1 MQIRAA
7 LWGLAPTLTIMACS
21 GEPPSPT
28 SGITASPTSITT
40 SVATATAPPS
50 TPTIITTTE
59 PQAPPAPTAAQVH
72 TPAPVP
78 TALSIATAAPTPTT
92 APVPIATTRATA
104 TPMPTTVPVPIATTR
119 ATATP
124 MPTPTGASAQPA
136 TQLWITV
143 AAIPGSLPSY
153 DRDDW
158 RHWIDEDRDCQDTRH
173 EVLIAESR
181 TSVTYKS
188 DRRCRVDAGQWWGA
202 FTATIVTEAS
212 KLDVDHLVPLG
223 NAHRSGGW
231 AWVVERKR
239 RYANSLDDPEHLIAV
254 TASANRSK
262 GARGPDQ
269 WKPPNQSYWCKYAT
283 HWTRVKHTWGLTATP
298 PEAAALQ
305 DMLDTCLNPP
315 QLTIVQGAPA
325 ASPASPTPATTASA
339 TYASCDEAEAAGEPR
354 VQGSKGPGRGFPK
367 ATVPSARDGDGDGVV
382 CEIAAPASSSASP
395 TPAPA
400 ASPASPTPATAASA
414 TYASCDE
421 AEAAGEP
428 RVQGSKGPG
437 RGFPKATVPSAR
449 DGDGDGV
456 VCEK

>member
-7 LWGLAPTLTIMACS
+7 LWGLAPTLTIVACS

-28 SGITASPTSITT
+28 SGITASPPSITA

-59 PQAPPAPTAAQVH
+59 PQAHPAPTAAQVH

-92 APVPIATTRATA
+92 APVPITTTRATA
-104 TPMPTTVPVPIATTR
+104 TPTPTTVPT
-119 ATATP
+119 
-124 MPTPTGASAQPA
+124 PTPTGVSAQPA
-136 TQLWITV
+136 TQLSITV
-143 AAIPGSLPSY
+143 AAVPGNLPSY
-153 DRDDW
+153 NRNNW
-158 RHWIDEDRDCQDTRH
+158 PHWIDADGDCQDTRH

-188 DRRCRVDAGQWWGA
+188 SQQCRVDTGRWWGA
-202 FTATIVTEAS
+202 FTATIVTDAS

-231 AWVVERKR
+231 AWVIERKR
-239 RYANSLDDPEHLIAV
+239 QYANSLNDPEHLIAV
-254 TASANRSK
+254 TARANRSK

-305 DMLDTCLNPP
+305 GMLKTCPNPP

-325 ASPASPTPATTASA
+325 ASPASPTPAPAASA
-339 TYASCDEAEAAGEPR
+339 IYASCDEAEAAGEPR

-400 ASPASPTPATAASA
+400 ASPASPTPATTASA

>member
-7 LWGLAPTLTIMACS
+7 LWGLAPTLTIVACS

-59 PQAPPAPTAAQVH
+59 PQAHPAPAATQVH

-92 APVPIATTRATA
+92 APVPIATIRATA
-104 TPMPTTVPVPIATTR
+104 TPTPTTVPT
-119 ATATP
+119 
-124 MPTPTGASAQPA
+124 PTPTGASAQPA

-143 AAIPGSLPSY
+143 AAVHGNLPSY
-153 DRDDW
+153 NRNDW
-158 RHWIDEDRDCQDTRH
+158 PHWIDADGDCQDTRH

-202 FTATIVTEAS
+202 FTATTVTEAS

-239 RYANSLDDPEHLIAV
+239 RYANSLNDPEHLIAV
-254 TASANRSK
+254 TARANRSK

-269 WKPPNQSYWCKYAT
+269 WKPPNESYWCKYAT
-283 HWTRVKHTWGLTATP
+283 HWTRVKHSWGLTATP

-305 DMLDTCLNPP
+305 DMLDTCPNPP

-325 ASPASPTPATTASA
+325 ASPASPTPATTASATYASCDEAEAAGEPRVQGSEGPGRGFPKSTVPSARDGDGDGVVCEIAAPAASPTSPTPAPAASPTSPTPATTASA

-382 CEIAAPASSSASP
+382 CE
-395 TPAPA
+395 
-400 ASPASPTPATAASA
+400 
-414 TYASCDE
+414 
-421 AEAAGEP
+421 
-428 RVQGSKGPG
+428 K
-437 RGFPKATVPSAR
+437 
-449 DGDGDGV
+449 
-456 VCEK
+456 

>member
-7 LWGLAPTLTIMACS
+7 LWGLAPTLTIVACS

-59 PQAPPAPTAAQVH
+59 PQAHPAPAATQVH
-72 TPAPVP
+72 TPAAVP

-92 APVPIATTRATA
+92 APVPIATTRGTA
-104 TPMPTTVPVPIATTR
+104 TPTPTTVPT
-119 ATATP
+119 
-124 MPTPTGASAQPA
+124 PTPTGASAQPA

-153 DRDDW
+153 NRNNW
-158 RHWIDEDRDCQDTRH
+158 PHWIDADGDCQDTRH

-202 FTATIVTEAS
+202 FTATTVTEAS

-239 RYANSLDDPEHLIAV
+239 QYANSLNDPEHLIAV
-254 TASANRSK
+254 TARANRSK

-283 HWTRVKHTWGLTATP
+283 HWTRVKHKWGLTATP

-305 DMLDTCLNPP
+305 GMLKTCPNPP

-325 ASPASPTPATTASA
+325 ASPASPTPAPAASA

-354 VQGSKGPGRGFPK
+354 VQGSKGPGRGSPK

-400 ASPASPTPATAASA
+400 ASPASPTPAPAASA

-437 RGFPKATVPSAR
+437 RGFPKSTVPSAR

>member
-7 LWGLAPTLTIMACS
+7 LWGLAPTLTLVACS

-104 TPMPTTVPVPIATTR
+104 TPTPTTLPT
-119 ATATP
+119 
-124 MPTPTGASAQPA
+124 PTPTGASPQPA
-136 TQLWITV
+136 TQLWIMV
-143 AAIPGSLPSY
+143 AAIPSNLPSY
-153 DRDDW
+153 DRGDW
-158 RHWIDEDRDCQDTRH
+158 RHWIDADGDCQDTRH

-202 FTATIVTEAS
+202 FTATTVTEAS

-231 AWVVERKR
+231 AWVAERKR

-305 DMLDTCLNPP
+305 DMLDTCPNPP

-325 ASPASPTPATTASA
+325 TSPASPTPATAASA
-339 TYASCDEAEAAGEPR
+339 TYASCNEAEAAGEPR

-400 ASPASPTPATAASA
+400 ASPASPTPATTASA

>member
-7 LWGLAPTLTIMACS
+7 LWGLAPTLTIVACS

-28 SGITASPTSITT
+28 SGITASPTSITA

-59 PQAPPAPTAAQVH
+59 PLAPPVPTATQVH
-72 TPAPVP
+72 TLAPVP
-78 TALSIATAAPTPTT
+78 TALSIATAAPAPTT

-104 TPMPTTVPVPIATTR
+104 TPMPTTAPE
-119 ATATP
+119 
-124 MPTPTGASAQPA
+124 PTPTGASAQPA

-143 AAIPGSLPSY
+143 AAIPGSLPRY
-153 DRDDW
+153 DRGDW
-158 RHWIDEDRDCQDTRH
+158 PHWIDEDRDCQNTRH

-181 TSVTYKS
+181 TSVAYKS
-188 DRRCRVDAGQWWGA
+188 DRRCQVLAGQWWGA
-202 FTATIVTEAS
+202 FTATTVTEAS

-239 RYANSLDDPEHLIAV
+239 QYANSLDDPEHLIAV
-254 TASANRSK
+254 TARANRSK
-262 GARGPDQ
+262 GARSPDQ
-269 WKPPNQSYWCKYAT
+269 WKPPNESYWCKYAT

-305 DMLDTCLNPP
+305 GMLATCPSPP
-315 QLTIVQGAPA
+315 QLTIIQGAPA

-367 ATVPSARDGDGDGVV
+367 STVPSARDGDGDGVV

-395 TPAPA
+395 TPAPV
-400 ASPASPTPATAASA
+400 ASPASPTPATTTSA

-437 RGFPKATVPSAR
+437 RGFPKSTVPSAR

>member
-7 LWGLAPTLTIMACS
+7 LWGLAPTLTLVACS

-28 SGITASPTSITT
+28 SGITASPTAITT

-104 TPMPTTVPVPIATTR
+104 TPTPTTVPT
-119 ATATP
+119 
-124 MPTPTGASAQPA
+124 PTPTGASPQPA
-136 TQLWITV
+136 TQLWIMV
-143 AAIPGSLPSY
+143 AAIPSNLPSY
-153 DRDDW
+153 DRGDW
-158 RHWIDEDRDCQDTRH
+158 RHWIDADGDCQDTRH

-188 DRRCRVDAGQWWGA
+188 DRRCRVDTGQWWGA
-202 FTATIVTEAS
+202 FTATTVTEAS

-231 AWVVERKR
+231 AWVAERKR

-254 TASANRSK
+254 TARANRSK

-305 DMLDTCLNPP
+305 DMLKTCPNPP

-325 ASPASPTPATTASA
+325 ASPASPTPAPAAA

-400 ASPASPTPATAASA
+400 ASPASNPG
-414 TYASCDE
+414 YD
-421 AEAAGEP
+421 
-428 RVQGSKGPG
+428 SKRHLRLMRRG
-437 RGFPKATVPSAR
+437 RGSRGAAR
-449 DGDGDGV
+449 AGQ
-456 VCEK
+456 

>member
-7 LWGLAPTLTIMACS
+7 LWGLAPTLTLVACS

-28 SGITASPTSITT
+28 SGITASPTAITT

-104 TPMPTTVPVPIATTR
+104 TPTPTTVPE
-119 ATATP
+119 
-124 MPTPTGASAQPA
+124 PTPTGASAQPA

-153 DRDDW
+153 DRGDW

-188 DRRCRVDAGQWWGA
+188 DRRCRVDTGQWWGA
-202 FTATIVTEAS
+202 FTATTVTEAS

-231 AWVVERKR
+231 AWVIERKR
-239 RYANSLDDPEHLIAV
+239 QYANSLDDPEHLIAV

-283 HWTRVKHTWGLTATP
+283 HWTRVKHTWG
-298 PEAAALQ
+298 
-305 DMLDTCLNPP
+305 
-315 QLTIVQGAPA
+315 
-325 ASPASPTPATTASA
+325 
-339 TYASCDEAEAAGEPR
+339 
-354 VQGSKGPGRGFPK
+354 
-367 ATVPSARDGDGDGVV
+367 
-382 CEIAAPASSSASP
+382 
-395 TPAPA
+395 
-400 ASPASPTPATAASA
+400 
-414 TYASCDE
+414 
-421 AEAAGEP
+421 
-428 RVQGSKGPG
+428 
-437 RGFPKATVPSAR
+437 
-449 DGDGDGV
+449 
-456 VCEK
+456 